1 MELLALS
8 LKHMTGGSSNLSST
22 ISLKF
27 KKRVQY
33 QDLFALFTFVKE
45 NPATRSTRGHITE
58 LEALTLIQ
66 QLFKL

>member
-8 LKHMTGGSSNLSST
+8 LKHMTGGSNLSST

-33 QDLFALFTFVKE
+33 QALSARFTLVKE
-45 NPATRSTRGHITE
+45 NPATRSTPGHITE